1 MVSAARYDES
11 IIRGTSMI
19 RLTYVLRRREDVA
32 FADFQA
38 YWLNEHGPKVQ
49 QVAAELNIRRYVQVH
64 TLVEP
69 ESPTTDHLRGQM
81 QKPFDGVA
89 EFWFDSQESLLASTE
104 KSRAIDAEL
113 IQDERNFIDHDHSA
127 GWIAYDCPQINASPE
142 TVVATP
148 DSSIVKLFYVLNY
161 PQQANLDDAQWY
173 WRVQHGP
180 LVRQV
185 GPEIQALRYIQV
197 HRLAHDFNRA
207 FAISRGTLNEY
218 FGHAELW
225 FDLDNQPKE
234 GAQDAS
240 VLLYE
245 DEAKFIDFSRSS
257 VWYGKEHVLVDDA
270 KG

>member
-1 MVSAARYDES
+1 
-11 IIRGTSMI
+11 MI

-49 QVAAELNIRRYVQVH
+49 KVANELNIRRYVQLH

-69 ESPTTDHLRGQM
+69 KSPPTDPLRGAM

-89 EFWFDSQESLLASTE
+89 EFWFDSMESLLESSE
-104 KSRAIDAEL
+104 QRSAIDAEL
-113 IQDERNFIDHDHSA
+113 IEDERRFINHDQSA
-127 GWIAYDCPQINASPE
+127 GWIAYDCPQINPSPE

-148 DSSIVKLFYVLNY
+148 DSSIVKLFYVLSH
-161 PQQANLDDAQWY
+161 PEQANLEDVQSY

-180 LVRQV
+180 LVRKV

-197 HRLAHDFNRA
+197 HRLEHEFNQA
-207 FAISRGTLNEY
+207 FAIGRGTLDGY

-225 FDLDNQPKE
+225 FDLSKDTE
-234 GAQDAS
+234 AGAKDAS

-245 DEAKFIDFSRSS
+245 DEANFIDFARSS
-257 VWYGKEHVLVDDA
+257 SWYGKEHVLVP
-270 KG
+270 